1 MRREIDKNAKRQ
13 RVTARLRLVF
23 LEVSK
28 ARKLT
33 PYALAQGAGLTL
45 PAVLFILKDKNGFK
59 ADTVDRF
66 AIAFEVFASELYAI
80 AEWREGLHAR
90 PPKLAGRLHL
100 SGAARTS
107 GGNRRRKRG

>member
-1 MRREIDKNAKRQ
+1 MRREIDKSAERQ
-13 RVTARLRLVF
+13 RVTVRLRLVF

-45 PAVLFILKDKNGFK
+45 AAVLFILKDKNGFK

-80 AEWREGLHAR
+80 AEWREGLHVQ
-90 PPKLAGRLHL
+90 PPELAVRLRL
-100 SGAARTS
+100 VGAV
-107 GGNRRRKRG
+107 KV